1 MAANVDT
8 MMYNVQEGVP
18 WHGLGK
24 AVEGRVSSAEAIK
37 AGGLDWKVAVEKMV
51 VAADGLVVPN
61 HFAVVRQDR
70 RNVLGVVGNR
80 FEPLQNV
87 DAFASFD
94 SAFGKEAAIYE
105 TCGSLGIGEKVW
117 LLAKLPDAFE
127 VVNGDVVVKYVLL
140 AMGHDG
146 SMSIKVGKTAVRTV
160 CENTLNLALSAREN
174 FVSIRHTGDV
184 KARVDAAFKVLGLV
198 KEQYAELETFFKWL
212 ASRPLFG
219 EGLKNVVADIFPAP
233 EGEKAST
240 RLANIREAVIERC
253 ENGKGVEIPGVR
265 GTAWAAFNGVTEY
278 LDHFRVMKG
287 TDDDADGARSR
298 RMESILFGNVAE
310 TRERAGKIIAAAVA

>member
-1 MAANVDT
+1 MAANVET

-24 AVEGRVSSAEAIK
+24 AVAGRVTSAEAIK
-37 AGGLDWKVAVEKMV
+37 AGGLDWSVAVEKMV
-51 VAADGLVVPN
+51 LASGGQEVPN
-61 HFAVVRQDR
+61 HYAVVRQDR
-70 RNVLGVVGNR
+70 RAVLGVVGDR

-87 DAFASFD
+87 EAFASFD
-94 SAFGKEAAIYE
+94 KVFGQEAAIYE
-105 TCGSLGIGEKVW
+105 TCGALGVGEKVW
-117 LLAKLPDAFE
+117 LLAKLPDTFE
-127 VVNGDVVVKYVLL
+127 VVKGDVITKYVLL

-146 SMSIKVGKTAVRTV
+146 SMSVKVGKTAIRVV
-160 CENTLNLALSAREN
+160 CQNTLNLALGSREN
-174 FVSIRHTGDV
+174 FVSVRHTGDIR
-184 KARVDAAFKVLGLV
+184 KRVDDAFRVLGLV
-198 KEQYAELETFFKWL
+198 KQQYAELEAFFKFL

-219 EGLKNVVADIFPAP
+219 ENLNKVVSDIFPAP
-233 EGEKAST
+233 EGEQPST
-240 RLANIREAVIERC
+240 RLTNIRSSVLNRITT
-253 ENGKGVEIPGVR
+253 GKGVEIPGVR

-287 TDDDADGARSR
+287 TDDDASAARSR